1 MGVPSPPR
9 VPALRAAVPPR
20 GVTNEEEVCM
30 VDDVGR
36 RPLDEPR
43 LSIDHLR
50 AAAGLLVRGGWRGVS
65 SLWRGGAR
73 VALDARRRVGR
84 LLAGISRRRRPQLT
98 LIGLPRSRAG
108 PLHP

>member
-36 RPLDEPR
+36 RPLDELR

-50 AAAGLLVRGGWRGVS
+50 AAARLLVRGGWRDVS
-65 SLWRGGAR
+65 SLWRSGAR
-73 VALDARRRVGR
+73 VALDARRRVQR
-84 LLAGISRRRRPQLT
+84 LLAATARPRDPRLRPRD
-98 LIGLPRSRAG
+98 LPDSI
-108 PLHP
+108 PV